1 MVRRCASTRSGRTL
15 ARTGTPLKQIARGGT
30 CHLDAP
36 TIARALARR
45 ALATID
51 LLFVETV
58 GNLPTSFDLGEDMK
72 IVAAERQH
80 RLRRRLRLFP
90 DATMISMTRRTVEHS
105 GRTATSVMTSNNGP
119 LRRENLR

>member
-72 IVAAERQH
+72 IVLLSVNIGYAA
-80 RLRRRLRLFP
+80 
-90 DATMISMTRRTVEHS
+90 VS
-105 GRTATSVMTSNNGP
+105 GCFRMP
-119 LRRENLR
+119 R